1 MQIFNSQSVSAF
13 SLIQNTEN
21 KVSQE
26 ALQDV
31 AEQFE
36 ALFVEEF
43 LKAARQTEF
52 SEGLFENEESKNYRQ
67 MLDKEYAQNIAK
79 HADLGIARSIQEQFG
94 KHLKDQ

>member
-13 SLIQNTEN
+13 SLVQNTEN

-79 HADLGIARSIQEQFG
+79 RADLGIARSIQEQFG
-94 KHLKDQ
+94 KHMKDQ